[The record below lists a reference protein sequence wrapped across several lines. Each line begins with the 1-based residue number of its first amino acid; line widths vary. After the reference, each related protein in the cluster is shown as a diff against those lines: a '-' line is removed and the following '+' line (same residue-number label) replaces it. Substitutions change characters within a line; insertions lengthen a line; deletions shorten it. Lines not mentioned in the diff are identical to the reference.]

1 MEDLGAAVE
10 RIMADPAFGRM
21 VKELGGGDMGD
32 LRERVP
38 QVMET
43 LGPLLGGM
51 GKEKDEEAEEGD
63 TADAPASREVPA
75 DNVENSAGPAV
86 LSGHKPYSRTDAERL
101 FLALKPYL
109 GDRRR
114 DLVDRCLSVMR
125 MGALL
130 KAAGLTPGL
139 SDGAGR
145 GSREP

>member
-21 VKELGGGDMGD
+21 VKEFGGGDVGD

-43 LGPLLGGM
+43 LGSLLGGTE
-51 GKEKDEEAEEGD
+51 GEKDGGEGMEAK
-63 TADAPASREVPA
+63 PASREA
-75 DNVENSAGPAV
+75 SEDNGAESTVPAV
-86 LSGHKPYSRTDAERL
+86 LTGHKSWDRTNAERL

-130 KAAGLTPGL
+130 KASGLTSGL
-139 SDGAGR
+139 SEGR

>member
-1 MEDLGAAVE
+1 MEDLAAAVE
-10 RIMADPAFGRM
+10 RIMADPAFGKM

-51 GKEKDEEAEEGD
+51 DGKKDEGEGAAPEPAQRETSD
-63 TADAPASREVPA
+63 DGADHVKPTVLTVPKSW
-75 DNVENSAGPAV
+75 D
-86 LSGHKPYSRTDAERL
+86 RTNAERL

-130 KAAGLTPGL
+130 KASGLTAGL
-139 SDGAGR
+139 SEGR

>member
-21 VKELGGGDMGD
+21 VKEFGGGDMGD

-51 GKEKDEEAEEGD
+51 DGKKDKGES
-63 TADAPASREVPA
+63 ADAEPASREVPA
-75 DNVENSAGPAV
+75 DDGSDSAAPPV
-86 LSGHKPYSRTDAERL
+86 LTGHKSWNSTDAERL

-130 KAAGLTPGL
+130 KASGLTAGL
-139 SDGAGR
+139 SEGR

>member
-10 RIMADPAFGRM
+10 RIMADPAFGKM

-51 GKEKDEEAEEGD
+51 DGEKDGGEGTEAK
-63 TADAPASREVPA
+63 PASREASEDNGA
-75 DNVENSAGPAV
+75 DSAVPAV
-86 LSGHKPYSRTDAERL
+86 LTGHKSWDRTNAERL

-130 KAAGLTPGL
+130 KSAGLTAGL
-139 SDGAGR
+139 SEGR

>member
-10 RIMADPAFGRM
+10 RIMADPAFGKM
-21 VKELGGGDMGD
+21 VKEFGGGDVGD
-32 LRERVP
+32 LRERLP

-51 GKEKDEEAEEGD
+51 DKNQGEGAGEGD
-63 TADAPASREVPA
+63 TADGEPALREVPA
-75 DNVENSAGPAV
+75 DDGSDSAGPPV
-86 LSGHKPYSRTDAERL
+86 LTGHKSWNRTDAERL

-130 KAAGLTPGL
+130 KASGLTSGL
-139 SDGAGR
+139 SEGR